1 MKAKAGIVPVCY
13 ASHHRW
19 MKERTNQMPEL
30 AKKISL
36 LWLFFGLSFFAAS
49 LAAAA
54 NNDVPE
60 SQAVPRVVFVL
71 DNQAGNYLPILKGFR
86 EYSRKQVGRLIR
98 IDLINSENLSQA
110 ELVQQLS
117 GNYDLAVTV
126 GISATK
132 SVINN
137 KSDIPVFALKINQ
150 AELRALHRAGS
161 KAGRLVTGIYRDQP
175 FERYAQLIQGALP
188 QYKRVGILLSQNSK
202 TLKPDFD
209 RVMRQ
214 FRFEPVV
221 TIVRRN
227 DLPQRVLERLANR
240 SDIIIAIFDDDIYS
254 PDNVKSHL
262 LTAFRHQIPMIG
274 VTRGYTEIGAVA
286 ALYSDD
292 YELGNQTA
300 RQAIKI
306 LDLNTERLAPVFPDT
321 FKLRVNYNVLRS
333 FGITSLD
340 EAQLAQQIQQTKIMT
355 E

>member
-1 MKAKAGIVPVCY
+1 MKHVIHRLSMLFCLFISATLWSATNEQEAGQETLV
-13 ASHHRW
+13 
-19 MKERTNQMPEL
+19 
-30 AKKISL
+30 
-36 LWLFFGLSFFAAS
+36 
-49 LAAAA
+49 
-54 NNDVPE
+54 
-60 SQAVPRVVFVL
+60 VPRVVFVL
-71 DNQAGNYLPILKGFR
+71 DNRAGNYLPILKGFR

-110 ELVQQLS
+110 ELIQQLS
-117 GNYDLAVTV
+117 GDYDLAVTI

-137 KSDIPVFALKINQ
+137 KADIPIFALKINQ
-150 AELRALHRAGS
+150 AELRALHRNGA
-161 KAGRLVTGIYRDQP
+161 KNQRLITGIFRDQP
-175 FERYAQLIQGALP
+175 FERYAKLIQSALP
-188 QYKRVGILLSQNSK
+188 QYKRVGVLLSQNSK

-209 RVMRQ
+209 AVMRQ
-214 FRFEPVV
+214 YRFEPVV

-240 SDIIIAIFDDDIYS
+240 SDIIVAIFDDDIYS

-274 VTRGYTEIGAVA
+274 VTRGYTDIGAA
-286 ALYSDD
+286 ASLYSDD

-300 RQAIKI
+300 RQVIKI
-306 LDLNTERLAPVFPDT
+306 LDLNSAELAPVYPDS

-333 FGITSLD
+333 FGISALD
-340 EAQLAQQIQQTKIMT
+340 EAQIVRQIQQTKITT